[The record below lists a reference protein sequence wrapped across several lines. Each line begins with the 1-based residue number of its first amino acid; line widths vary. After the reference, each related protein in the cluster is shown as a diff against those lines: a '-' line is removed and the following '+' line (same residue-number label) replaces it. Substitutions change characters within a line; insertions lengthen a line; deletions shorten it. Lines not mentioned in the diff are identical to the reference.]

1 LIGTITNRNEIVT
14 GRQVFCTYVRTEHEN
29 QGIEEII
36 MASALAPSRV
46 KDDAQ
51 GRAEDLSDGGL
62 LERFLTGDEAKSQEA
77 FRALVESHGPM
88 VLGICRHILNE
99 EHDAEDAFQA
109 TFLVLAQKAGSIRN
123 RLVLAGWLHEVA
135 HRIAVKAR
143 VSAQRRRTL
152 ERQVMAMSPA
162 PIESNGQNEAAAW
175 NELRPVLHD
184 EVGRLPEKYRLP
196 VILCYLEGKTNEEAA
211 ELLHWP
217 VGTVKGRLSRARD
230 VLRTRLM
237 RRGLVL
243 SAAFL
248 LTALSRG
255 RVFAEMV
262 PAELVKNTVVL
273 ARRFGPRG
281 HGLAVYSGEP
291 EPEPASG
298 RTLPARVAALSQSVL
313 RARRAWW
320 HTRWL
325 LILILVLT
333 SSVGVCLAATTP
345 KGLAGLGSALSSL
358 LPARVFGGSSTCHP
372 DRDR

>member
-1 LIGTITNRNEIVT
+1 
-14 GRQVFCTYVRTEHEN
+14 
-29 QGIEEII
+29 

-46 KDDAQ
+46 KHKADESAV
-51 GRAEDLSDGGL
+51 DLSDSGL
-62 LERFLTGDEAKSQEA
+62 LERFLTGDEATAQEA
-77 FRALVESHGPM
+77 FRVLVESHGPM

-123 RLVLAGWLHEVA
+123 RFVLAGWLHEVA

-143 VSAQRRRTL
+143 VSAHRRRTL
-152 ERQVMAMSPA
+152 ERQAMAMSPV
-162 PIESNGQNEAAAW
+162 PIESNEQNEAAAW

-248 LTALSRG
+248 LSAFSRG
-255 RVFAEMV
+255 RVFAEVV

-273 ARRFGPRG
+273 AGRFGPRRQ
-281 HGLAVYSGEP
+281 GLALFSGEP
-291 EPEPASG
+291 APTSG
-298 RTLPARVAALSQSVL
+298 STLPAQVAALSQSVL
-313 RARRAWW
+313 RARHAWW

-325 LILILVLT
+325 LISILVLT
-333 SSVGVCLAATTP
+333 TSVGVCLAATTP
-345 KGLAGLGSALSSL
+345 KGIAGLRSALSSL
-358 LPARVFGGSSTCHP
+358 FPGSTVDVGSACHA